1 MASAAPAPEPSIRT
15 IDFSSNGAVMQV
27 STMLRRL
34 WLIDPDTL
42 EGNTVQ
48 EKFQGAAKT
57 TGSAIAHEPPEERF
71 DDAVWKSRTASSLL
85 DPPPGSSRPE
95 DDQQGA
101 GPLFTEF
108 RQMIYGMCN
117 HIFWD
122 VYQSL
127 KVTAAN
133 EEIVIGEFKPPSTT
147 VMIMRTS
154 PDEAPEVD
162 HFLATDTFVYPL
174 WIAPDVNLSLKVD
187 KEENTL
193 EPDGKT
199 WTKALW
205 VPEGKTVTF
214 TPEESGER
222 KDRVIAVL
230 VLGLSEARPA
240 LKWPLIDNTIGM
252 SRRTLEDARQG
263 VKEGDGP
270 ESWPE
275 ADHFARAIFLQAG
288 DAMENCVFDGEYNER
303 AGEATVEP
311 AEEDTETEDA
321 PLYSPLPGNTTIR
334 LIVIEPGA
342 PDAEIQTRLVVVDLD
357 DKPEYEAISYTWGDP
372 KNKTVLRCNKSTVP
386 IPWNLENALRR
397 LRHPTRPRNV
407 WADSVCINQE
417 DMSERGQQVSIM
429 RHIYRV
435 AKRVLV
441 WLGLDTAD
449 QAAMAFQA
457 VCHIV
462 RAWRPE
468 GDRVGFQG
476 YASLLEP
483 MSDDELASVRSLVDK
498 KSWDALRALYE
509 TEYFRRFWIIQE
521 LALGKSAVVIW
532 GDHHISW
539 GLIGICASWMVTSGW
554 SFSPTDTITAAY
566 NAFLIH
572 VLPLAK
578 RSGISMFSKLD
589 LSVVLGT
596 TMERFDSTDARDRIF
611 ALLGMSFAGNDP
623 DKELLIQPN
632 YSQNLSSVYTAATR
646 KILQQDQHL
655 RVLSTVQHGP
665 EVDLD
670 SGYPSWVPRW
680 NEKPYAD
687 PLGLRDEQGFYANG
701 GELFCPSAATTF
713 PDALSIVLNGLEC
726 GVITTISEE
735 PFKESGM
742 LGSST
747 HNDALFEIFGEL
759 NNEAKQ
765 YRASWS
771 ATLEK
776 FVMFGSSNP
785 EYQAEIVASKTAMG
799 VNVAS
804 QPGKYGMRMS
814 VEMITG
820 ERAQADHLG
829 EFLLHYRERVG
840 WLKNIGDA
848 IGKTVTKDLD
858 IYQSIYQ
865 KERALCT
872 MNTFVGRRLFTLGD
886 GRVGLGPAAAR
897 EGDVV
902 VVLFGGVVPF
912 VLRGCEHNETGE
924 KYWRFVG
931 ECFVPELM
939 QGEAVE
945 KAGLLVEGKFERYDS
960 GSLVLTPPEQGEA
973 DPRLER
979 KVGEHGVVAFEIR

>member
-1 MASAAPAPEPSIRT
+1 MASAAPTPEPSIRA

-34 WLIDPDTL
+34 WLVDPDTL
-42 EGNTVQ
+42 EGSTVQ

-57 TGSAIAHEPPEERF
+57 TGSAIALDPPEERF
-71 DDAVWKSRTASSLL
+71 DDAVWKSRAPPSSLL
-85 DPPPGSSRPE
+85 DPPAGSSRPE
-95 DDQQGA
+95 DDEQGA

-108 RQMIYGMCN
+108 RQMIYGVCN

-127 KVTAAN
+127 KATAAD
-133 EEIVIGEFKPPSTT
+133 EEITIGEFKPPSTT
-147 VMIMRTS
+147 VMILRTS
-154 PDEAPEVD
+154 PDEAPEIR
-162 HFLATDTFVYPL
+162 HFLSTDTFVYPL
-174 WIAPDVNLSLKVD
+174 WIAPDVTLSLKVD
-187 KEENTL
+187 DEENTL

-205 VPEGKTVTF
+205 VPQGKTVIF
-214 TPEESGER
+214 TPQESGER
-222 KDRVIAVL
+222 KDRVVAVL

-240 LKWPLIDNTIGM
+240 PKVPLIDNTIGR
-252 SRRTLEDARQG
+252 SRMTLKDAKQG
-263 VKEGDGP
+263 GAEGDGP
-270 ESWPE
+270 ETWPE
-275 ADHFARAIFLQAG
+275 SDHLARAIFLQAG
-288 DAMENCVFDGEYNER
+288 DAVESCSFDDEYYDER
-303 AGEATVEP
+303 QGEAATLEP
-311 AEEDTETEDA
+311 PAKEAGDDAETEEAAA
-321 PLYSPLPGNTTIR
+321 PLYSPLPGNSTIR
-334 LIVIEPGA
+334 IIVIEPGA
-342 PDAEIQTRLVVVDLD
+342 PDAEIRTRLVVVNLD

-372 KNKTVLRCNKSTVP
+372 KDKTFLRCNKSTVP
-386 IPWNLENALRR
+386 IPWNLERALRR

-417 DMSERGQQVSIM
+417 DIPERGQQVSIM
-429 RHIYRV
+429 RYIYQA

-441 WLGLDTAD
+441 WLGLDAAD
-449 QAAMAFQA
+449 KAAVAFQA

-468 GDRVGFQG
+468 GDRVGFEG
-476 YASLLEP
+476 YASILEP
-483 MSDDELASVRSLVDK
+483 MTDDELDSVRSLVDK

-521 LALGKSAVVIW
+521 LALGRSAVVIW

-539 GLIGICASWMVTSGW
+539 GLIGICASWMMTAGW
-554 SFSPTDTITAAY
+554 SFCPTDPIPAAC

-589 LSVVLGT
+589 LSVVLGI
-596 TMERFDSTDARDRIF
+596 TMGLFDSTDARDRIF

-623 DKELLIQPN
+623 DRELLIQPN
-632 YSQNLSSVYTAATR
+632 YSQDLSGVYTAATR
-646 KILQQDQHL
+646 RILQQDQHL
-655 RVLSTVQHGP
+655 RVLSAVQHGP
-665 EVDLD
+665 ELDDLD

-680 NEKPYAD
+680 NEKPHAD

-701 GELFCPSAATTF
+701 GELFCPSTAAATATF
-713 PDALSIVLNGLEC
+713 PDAQTVVLNGLEC
-726 GVITTISEE
+726 GVIATVSEE
-735 PFKESGM
+735 PFRETGM
-742 LGSST
+742 LASST
-747 HNDALFEIFGEL
+747 HGDALVDIFNEL
-759 NNEAKQ
+759 NSEAKQ

-776 FVMFGSSNP
+776 FNMFGSSDP
-785 EYQAEIVASKTAMG
+785 EYQANVVAGGAATGAIV
-799 VNVAS
+799 VS
-804 QPGKYGMRMS
+804 QPGKYGTRMS
-814 VEMITG
+814 VEMVTG

-829 EFLLHYRERVG
+829 E
-840 WLKNIGDA
+840 
-848 IGKTVTKDLD
+848 
-858 IYQSIYQ
+858 
-865 KERALCT
+865 
-872 MNTFVGRRLFTLGD
+872 LFTLGD

-902 VVLFGGVVPF
+902 VVLFGAVVPF
-912 VLRGCEHNETGE
+912 VLRAGCERDKFAETGGGGGGPP
-924 KYWRFVG
+924 KYWRLVG

-945 KAGLLVEGKFERYDS
+945 KAGLLAEGKFERYAN
-960 GSLVLTPPEQGEA
+960 GSLALAPPAQGES